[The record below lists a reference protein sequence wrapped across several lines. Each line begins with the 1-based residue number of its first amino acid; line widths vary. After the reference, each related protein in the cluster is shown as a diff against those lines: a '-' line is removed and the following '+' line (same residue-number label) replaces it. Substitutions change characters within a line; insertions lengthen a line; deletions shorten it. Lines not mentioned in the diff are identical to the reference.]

1 MAHVWG
7 ILDEGVRTK
16 WGYGPSTF
24 VSKMVTS
31 GMIPVVT
38 YHYHYHYHHDHDHYD
53 YHYHYCCSYC
63 CAPQV

>member
-1 MAHVWG
+1 
-7 ILDEGVRTK
+7 
-16 WGYGPSTF
+16 
-24 VSKMVTS
+24 MVTS

>member
-1 MAHVWG
+1 MLG
-7 ILDEGVRTK
+7 EGVRTK
-16 WGYGPSTF
+16 WGYGPNTI
-24 VSKMVTS
+24 VSKIVTS